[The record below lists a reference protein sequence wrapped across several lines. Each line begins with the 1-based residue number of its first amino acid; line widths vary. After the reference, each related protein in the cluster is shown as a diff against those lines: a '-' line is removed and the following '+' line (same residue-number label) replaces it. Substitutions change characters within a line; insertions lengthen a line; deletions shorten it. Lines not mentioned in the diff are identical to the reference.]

1 MALGDISAVLD
12 TLEFDTT
19 VGYDPNMVHVSG
31 DVYACAYGGASGG
44 FVVTFTIDSSGNI
57 GNAVI
62 DSLEFAPGE
71 GVLNPMIISISG
83 DVFAIVYS
91 AAGQTTKIVTV
102 DIDSSGNIGAAI
114 IDSLTVSGSANSYP
128 RIVAVSGDIY
138 AVDHSEPTGGTHGE
152 VFTVDIDS
160 SGNIGAAAIDTLAYG
175 TDDGVTGDIIN
186 ISGTMFAV
194 ATRNSTRG
202 GSVYTFNIAADGTID
217 NAATDSH
224 EFDSNA
230 DCLWFRILN
239 VSGDVYVIT
248 YTDGDDDGFARTL
261 TIGADGTIGTVIDS
275 LEFDTVS
282 AYQPYLVSVSGDV
295 FAVAYSGRPVDITS
309 GLIKTFTITSSGF
322 FSSVLGTLEFE
333 SVSIGAF
340 WPTLILITGSTI
352 VCVGYQGVDG
362 DGFAKTALVT
372 GGAASVT
379 YPTDAITR
387 VTSLKHIYNRE
398 AGIFDLEIGLGEVAA
413 DFAIPDI
420 DLVSKSASTSE
431 NKEKEIAGIK
441 LEVLREIPKDADGLP
456 KDILTGLPRDTELPP
471 IVKPGGLPKLE
482 GPKDFIGGI
491 LKEEPSEPTIKG
503 GRITNT
509 PQGEE
514 RLTTERQRMR
524 ELRDQGLSRE
534 EIDRI
539 IAAES

>member
-1 MALGDISAVLD
+1 
-12 TLEFDTT
+12 
-19 VGYDPNMVHVSG
+19 
-31 DVYACAYGGASGG
+31 
-44 FVVTFTIDSSGNI
+44 
-57 GNAVI
+57 
-62 DSLEFAPGE
+62 
-71 GVLNPMIISISG
+71 
-83 DVFAIVYS
+83 
-91 AAGQTTKIVTV
+91 
-102 DIDSSGNIGAAI
+102 
-114 IDSLTVSGSANSYP
+114 
-128 RIVAVSGDIY
+128 
-138 AVDHSEPTGGTHGE
+138 
-152 VFTVDIDS
+152 
-160 SGNIGAAAIDTLAYG
+160 
-175 TDDGVTGDIIN
+175 
-186 ISGTMFAV
+186 
-194 ATRNSTRG
+194 
-202 GSVYTFNIAADGTID
+202 
-217 NAATDSH
+217 
-224 EFDSNA
+224 
-230 DCLWFRILN
+230 
-239 VSGDVYVIT
+239 
-248 YTDGDDDGFARTL
+248 
-261 TIGADGTIGTVIDS
+261 
-275 LEFDTVS
+275 
-282 AYQPYLVSVSGDV
+282 
-295 FAVAYSGRPVDITS
+295 
-309 GLIKTFTITSSGF
+309 
-322 FSSVLGTLEFE
+322 
-333 SVSIGAF
+333 
-340 WPTLILITGSTI
+340 TGSTV

-491 LKEEPSEPTIKG
+491 LKEEPSEPIIKT